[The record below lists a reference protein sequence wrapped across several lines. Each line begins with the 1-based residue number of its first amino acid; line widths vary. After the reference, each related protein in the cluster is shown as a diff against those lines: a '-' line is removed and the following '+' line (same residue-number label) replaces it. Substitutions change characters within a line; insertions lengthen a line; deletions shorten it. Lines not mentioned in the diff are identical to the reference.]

1 MANAA
6 VVLAGLVFFLASVGA
21 RAHILLDWPSLRT
34 GLDTFFQLAAFGAF
48 LVLLMRRPLWA
59 ITVGLTYLL
68 LLTNAFWSL
77 YWPSLRPGIP
87 VQDFLLA
94 NEVSANYSWDQVRIY
109 VGTSATM
116 LVLGLAARVS
126 WPRASPVVRMVFGTC
141 VFSAIGMNVLVV
153 AVQGQIDLTFLS
165 ASSGSAL
172 AAERAPGL
180 LEDSGAATV
189 YAAAALSGG
198 LFAALF
204 AQGPGRWRLLWAGL
218 TLLGGFAAASTGG
231 RIYFLSI
238 AASAAVGLALVA
250 FGALRLVRPRTWL
263 VAAVALVVLEG
274 SISLLALQSEFLV
287 KALTDPVRTANDAVV
302 GFDVVRSVH
311 VKVMLRAFVE
321 HPWFGTGFGSFY
333 ANFWYYLGWALLS
346 GGSVYADVPGSM
358 YPMLLSELG
367 VAGGLMIAAGLIWVA
382 ARLVRL
388 TRPADGD
395 GPDLWTAFAAGASV
409 SLAVSFL
416 VGIHIIFW
424 SVPALAIPI
433 AIGGA
438 SESAPARRWFAPV
451 WGAALLVIAIACAQL
466 WATAP
471 RAPEF
476 RWKERGTPQI
486 PVSLVVPVWPA
497 GLEGIWASSGA
508 EFLFEGKPL
517 WFHIERP
524 AEFYPMT
531 FTIQVFDRGGRPVAT
546 YEEVFEAPTGADP
559 GRLIQVSF
567 DNDVNSLCATD
578 ITPDDYCSFRITTTP
593 EWTLD
598 KQPVAV
604 LYVTR
609 NLR

>member
-21 RAHILLDWPSLRT
+21 RAHVLLDWPALRT
-34 GLDTFFQLAAFGAF
+34 GLDTFFQFAAFGAF
-48 LVLLMRRPLWA
+48 LVLLVRRPLWA
-59 ITVGLTYLL
+59 ITLGLTYLL

-94 NEVSANYSWDQVRIY
+94 NDVSANYSWDQAVVY
-109 VGTSATM
+109 LKTTGVM
-116 LVLGLAARVS
+116 LTIGLAARVS
-126 WPRASPVVRMVFGTC
+126 WPFAGPRARALFAAT
-141 VFSAIGMNVLVV
+141 VFSAIGLNLLVIAIQG
-153 AVQGQIDLTFLS
+153 AVDVQW
-165 ASSGSAL
+165 L
-172 AAERAPGL
+172 AAGSGTAVGHGRTSGL
-180 LEDSGAATV
+180 LEDSGASTV
-189 YAAAALSGG
+189 YAAAVLSGTVFVAMFARLSSFTR
-198 LFAALF
+198 LFSGAAAL
-204 AQGPGRWRLLWAGL
+204 AG
-218 TLLGGFAAASTGG
+218 AAAGVATGG
-231 RIYFLSI
+231 MVYFLSL
-238 AASAAVGLALVA
+238 AATVAMGVGLLLIRCITTLTGRLGLAAVGLAGLGG
-250 FGALRLVRPRTWL
+250 GAWATLGP
-263 VAAVALVVLEG
+263 AALTNPLPAIHAG
-274 SISLLALQSEFLV
+274 LLAL
-287 KALTDPVRTANDAVV
+287 DPIRLA
-302 GFDVVRSVH
+302 H
-311 VKVMLRAFVE
+311 QKVMLRALWE
-321 HPWFGTGFGSFY
+321 HPWLGTGFGWFY
-333 ANFWYYLGWALLS
+333 ANLHEFGPWAVAS
-346 GGSVYADVPGSM
+346 GGAFFSDVPTSM
-358 YPMLLSELG
+358 YLMLASELG
-367 VAGGLMIAAGLIWVA
+367 AAGILAVVAGLGWLAT
-382 ARLVRL
+382 RCVRL
-388 TRPADGD
+388 TRATAGEETDV
-395 GPDLWTAFAAGASV
+395 WTAFAVGASV

-416 VGIHIIFW
+416 VGIHLIFW

-438 SESAPARRWFAPV
+438 TETVRGRRWFAAV
-451 WGAALLVIAIACAQL
+451 WGTALVVIAISCVKL

-486 PVSLVVPVWPA
+486 PVSLVVPIWPA

-531 FTIQVFDRGGRPVAT
+531 FTIQVFDRGGRQVASN
-546 YEEVFEAPTGADP
+546 EQVFELPTDADS
-559 GRLIQVSF
+559 GRLIQVPF
-567 DNDVNSLCATD
+567 DNDVNSLCAAN
-578 ITPDDYCSFRITTTP
+578 ITPEDYCTFRITTTP

>member
-21 RAHILLDWPSLRT
+21 RAHVLLDWPALRA
-34 GLDTFFQLAAFGAF
+34 GLDTFFQFAAFGAF
-48 LVLLMRRPLWA
+48 LVLLVRRPLWA

-94 NEVSANYSWDQVRIY
+94 SEVSANYSWDQAALYLKTTGV
-109 VGTSATM
+109 M
-116 LVLGLAARVS
+116 LTVGLAARVS
-126 WPRASPVVRMVFGTC
+126 WTAASNWARQALGVLAAAG
-141 VFSAIGMNVLVV
+141 IGLNVLVMAGQGLWDV
-153 AVQGQIDLTFLS
+153 AWLS
-165 ASSGSAL
+165 AGSGTAVAHFR
-172 AAERAPGL
+172 AAGL
-180 LEDSGAATV
+180 LEDSGASTV
-189 YAAAALSGG
+189 YAAAVLSGC
-198 LFAALF
+198 LFAVLLAPMPRR
-204 AQGPGRWRLLWAGL
+204 QRLIWAGVL
-218 TLLGGFAAASTGG
+218 LLGMLAASATGG
-231 RIYFLSI
+231 RIYFLSL
-238 AASAAVGLALVA
+238 AAAAGVGFGVLALGAVRFVQPRWLPSAALVFVAIECAIVLFSLQPVWLEGALGKPLAALNDALLEWDPTRTLHLKMMGLA
-250 FGALRLVRPRTWL
+250 
-263 VAAVALVVLEG
+263 
-274 SISLLALQSEFLV
+274 FL
-287 KALTDPVRTANDAVV
+287 D
-302 GFDVVRSVH
+302 
-311 VKVMLRAFVE
+311 
-321 HPWFGTGFGSFY
+321 HPWSGSGFGMFY
-333 ANFWYYLGWALLS
+333 ANIFEYRDRALATGGAFLSDPPSSFYL
-346 GGSVYADVPGSM
+346 VP
-358 YPMLLSELG
+358 PSELG
-367 VAGGLMIAAGLIWVA
+367 LAGVLMIVAGLAWLGV
-382 ARLVRL
+382 RVVRL
-388 TRPADGD
+388 TKVTDANR
-395 GPDLWTAFAAGASV
+395 PDLWTAFAVGASV
-409 SLAVSFL
+409 SVAVSFL
-416 VGIHIIFW
+416 VGIHVIFW

-438 SESAPARRWFAPV
+438 TETGRGRRWFAAV
-451 WGAALLVIAIACAQL
+451 WGAALLVVAISCVKL

-486 PVSLVVPVWPA
+486 PVSLVVPIWPA

-531 FTIQVFDRGGRPVAT
+531 FTIQVFDRGGRPVASN
-546 YEEVFEAPTGADP
+546 EQVFEAPTGTDP
-559 GRLIQVSF
+559 GRLIQVPF
-567 DNDVNSLCATD
+567 DDDVNSLCATN
-578 ITPDDYCSFRITTTP
+578 ITPEDYCTFRITTTP

>member
-21 RAHILLDWPSLRT
+21 RAHVLLDWPLLRT
-34 GLDTFFQLAAFGAF
+34 GLDTFFQLAAVGAF

-87 VQDFLLA
+87 VQDFILA
-94 NEVSANYSWDQVRIY
+94 DQVSANYSWDQVALY
-109 VGTSATM
+109 LKTTGCM
-116 LVLGLAARVS
+116 LTIGLAARVS
-126 WPRASPVVRMVFGTC
+126 WPSAEPWGRSCFAAA
-141 VFSAIGMNVLVV
+141 VFSAIGLNLLAI
-153 AVQGQIDLTFLS
+153 AVQVGVDVRWL
-165 ASSGSAL
+165 ASGSGTAVEHGR
-172 AAERAPGL
+172 AAAL
-180 LEDSGAATV
+180 LEDSGASTV
-189 YAAAALSGG
+189 FMAAVL
-198 LFAALF
+198 
-204 AQGPGRWRLLWAGL
+204 AGL
-218 TLLGGFAAASTGG
+218 AYVALLARISAPLRVASRVAAGAGAAIGVATGG
-231 RIYFLSI
+231 RVYFLSL
-238 AASAAVGLALVA
+238 AAAIAVGVGLLLVRRITALSARLALATAGLAGLAGGVWAA
-250 FGALRLVRPRTWL
+250 FGPGALAHPVGAIHADLI
-263 VAAVALVVLEG
+263 AL
-274 SISLLALQSEFLV
+274 
-287 KALTDPVRTANDAVV
+287 DPIRI
-302 GFDVVRSVH
+302 VH
-311 VKVMLRAFVE
+311 QKVMLRAFWE
-321 HPWFGTGFGSFY
+321 QPWLGTGLGWFY
-333 ANFWYYLGWALLS
+333 ASLFEFGPWAVAS
-346 GGSVYADVPGSM
+346 GGVFFSDVPTSM
-358 YPMLLSELG
+358 YLMLGSELG
-367 VAGGLMIAAGLIWVA
+367 LAGVLIIAAGLGWVC

-388 TRPADGD
+388 ARPAAGE
-395 GPDLWTAFAAGASV
+395 GPGLWTAFAVGASV

-438 SESAPARRWFAPV
+438 SEPSPERRWFAPV

-486 PVSLVVPVWPA
+486 PVSLVVPIWPA
-497 GLEGIWASSGA
+497 GLEGVWASSGA

-546 YEEVFEAPTGADP
+546 HEEVFEAPTGADP

-604 LYVTR
+604 LYITR